1 MDHYVFGY
9 GSLAGPLEEDA
20 YVTELRDAV
29 RVWGVAMDNRRDLP
43 GYKYYVLAGTDERP
57 DVCVTFLDLA
67 DRPGGTVNGVC
78 RKVGA
83 ETLASLDRRERN
95 YARVDVSE
103 RVGVAHGQVWA
114 YAGLAESRERLRAA
128 RAAGRA
134 VIARGY
140 HDAVLRGFEALGGA
154 ELDRFRD
161 STEEPDGLPLLALE
175 RVDLP

>member
-1 MDHYVFGY
+1 MHHYVFGY
-9 GSLAGPLEEDA
+9 GSLAGPREDA
-20 YVTELRDAV
+20 YVTQLRDAV

-57 DVCVTFLDLA
+57 DVCVTYLDLA
-67 DRPGGTVNGVC
+67 DRPGGMVNGVC

-83 ETLASLDRRERN
+83 ETLAGLDRRERN

-114 YAGLAESRERLRAA
+114 YTGLAESQERLRAA
-128 RAAGRA
+128 RAEGRA

-175 RVDLP
+175 RVELP